1 VRISVTSA
9 VTAVVVAVGGS
20 LVGAS
25 PAVAA
30 PSGGGTAE
38 VAAHWTPE
46 RLAHAQPRDLQID
59 GRGLGYLRGSDGGL
73 APYGHGVGAAVP
85 APTVDP
91 SGAPRPGSPV
101 PQGKPSG
108 GKDVTGPTVSGM
120 EPAGGTVGADATFS
134 ATVEDPSGVRSV
146 AVVITAPDGGSS
158 SFPATAD
165 GSTWS
170 VPLTG
175 LTAGSWSWHVVA
187 TDATR
192 ARNATESSAV
202 AFTVDTS
209 ADQPGGGTGSGATAK
224 AEWSTGGAVQT
235 AAGRLYFE
243 MPDHRNLRT
252 WSGYVCSGTVVG
264 DEAGDRSVILTAAH
278 CVFDDVN
285 KTFARNVLFIPNQAG
300 GGSPTDT
307 DCTND
312 PIGCWAPAFGV
323 VDQDWTTRSFPDNVA
338 WDYAYYVVPGTAAHR
353 GTPASSDSLE
363 DAAGTLPVQF
373 DAPAA
378 DRTHALGYSFRDDPR
393 FMYCAEEMTT
403 RGPDNWW
410 LPNCG
415 LSGGA
420 SGGPWVQPMDTGSGT
435 GPIVSV
441 NSWGYLDQ
449 PGMAGPKLSD
459 SSASLLFAEAQRAT
473 VTTGG
478 GIVVP

>member
-1 VRISVTSA
+1 
-9 VTAVVVAVGGS
+9 
-20 LVGAS
+20 
-25 PAVAA
+25 
-30 PSGGGTAE
+30 
-38 VAAHWTPE
+38 VAAHWTAE
-46 RLAHAQPRDLQID
+46 RLAHALPRDLQID
-59 GRGLGYLRGSDGGL
+59 ERGLGYLRRSDGGL
-73 APYGHGVGAAVP
+73 TPYGHGVGAAVP
-85 APTVDP
+85 APTVDG
-91 SGAPRPGSPV
+91 SAASRPGSSV
-101 PQGKPSG
+101 PQGKPTG
-108 GKDVTGPTVSGM
+108 AKDVTGPTVSDM
-120 EPAGGTVGADATFS
+120 QPAGGTVGVDATFS
-134 ATVEDPSGVRSV
+134 ATVVDPSGVRSV
-146 AVVITAPDGGSS
+146 TVVITAPDGRSS
-158 SFPATAD
+158 SFPATAE
-165 GSTWS
+165 GSRWS

-175 LTAGSWSWHVVA
+175 LRAGSWSWHVVA

-192 ARNATESSAV
+192 TRNVTESSEV
-202 AFTVDTS
+202 AFAVDTS
-209 ADQPGGGTGSGATAK
+209 ADQPGGGTGPEVTVN

-252 WSGYVCSGTVVG
+252 WSGYVCSGTVVR
-264 DEAGDRSVILTAAH
+264 DEAADRSVILTAAH
-278 CVFDDVN
+278 CVFDDVH

-300 GGSPTDT
+300 GGSPTDA

-323 VDQDWTTRSFPDNVA
+323 VDEDWTTRSFPDNVA

-353 GTPASSDSLE
+353 GALASSDSLE
-363 DAAGTLPVQF
+363 DAAGALPVQF
-373 DAPAA
+373 DAPATGL
-378 DRTHALGYSFRDDPR
+378 THALGYSHRDDPH

-403 RGPDNWW
+403 RSSDNWW

-441 NSWGYLDQ
+441 NSWGYLDR
-449 PGMAGPKLSD
+449 PGMAGPKLSG

-478 GIVVP
+478 GVVVP